1 MIKILFFVT
10 VFAVG
15 FGVAIHAWQT
25 LSGSERWNL
34 TKIAGYAI
42 LCSLLSVLSLS
53 FLVLLF

>member
-1 MIKILFFVT
+1 MIKILFFVA

-42 LCSLLSVLSLS
+42 LCSTLSVLTLS
-53 FLVLLF
+53 AIVLFF